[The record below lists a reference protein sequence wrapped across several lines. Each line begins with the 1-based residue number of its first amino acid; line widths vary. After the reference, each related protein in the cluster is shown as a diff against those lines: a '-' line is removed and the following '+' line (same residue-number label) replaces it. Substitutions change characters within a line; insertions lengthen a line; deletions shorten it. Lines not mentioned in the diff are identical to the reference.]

1 MPLLATDAIVLHSFD
16 YMETSRI
23 LRLVTREAGVQSAL
37 AKGARRA
44 QRKYGSALDL
54 FAEGAAQ
61 LYTKEGRDLHTM
73 SSFDVVRA
81 RPELAADL
89 GRFTGASAIAELT
102 LRFSPRDEAHP
113 SLYEAVVAVLDALG
127 RAEPGTTRQ
136 VGVAGTWRIIGE
148 LGFAPAL
155 DGCAVCHADV
165 PRDAAAMFS
174 HPAGGV
180 LCARCVRTV
189 PGSRV
194 VPADA
199 RDGIRAWLAGAPHPL
214 DGDAQARA
222 HQRLL
227 REFVAEH
234 LNDGRPLRAF
244 ELWETE
250 RWETAAPGVAA
261 P

>member
-1 MPLLATDAIVLHSFD
+1 MPLLATDAIVLHAFD

-61 LYTKEGRDLHTM
+61 LYTKEGRDLHTL
-73 SSFDVVRA
+73 SSFDVTRA
-81 RPELAADL
+81 RPELAEDL
-89 GRFTGASAIAELT
+89 GRFTGAAAIAELT
-102 LRFSPRDEAHP
+102 LRFSPRDESHP
-113 SLYEAVVAVLDALG
+113 SLYDAVVAVLDALG
-127 RAEPGTTRQ
+127 AAEPGRARE
-136 VGVAGTWRIIGE
+136 VGVAGTWRLIAE
-148 LGFAPAL
+148 LGFTPAL
-155 DGCAVCHADV
+155 DACSVCHADV
-165 PRDAAAMFS
+165 PRDEPAMFS

-180 LCARCVRTV
+180 LCARCARTV

-194 VPADA
+194 VPAAA
-199 RDGIRAWLAGAPHPL
+199 RDSLRAWLGALPHPL
-214 DGDAQARA
+214 GDDAQARA

-244 ELWETE
+244 ELWETD
-250 RWETAAPGVAA
+250 RWGTAPRLAAP
-261 P
+261 

>member
-1 MPLLATDAIVLHSFD
+1 MPLLATDAVVLHVFD

-54 FAEGAAQ
+54 FAEGTAQ
-61 LYTKEGRDLHTM
+61 LYTKEGRELHTM
-73 SSFDVVRA
+73 ASFDVVRA

-89 GRFTGASAIAELT
+89 GRFTAAAAIAELM

-113 SLYEAVVAVLDALG
+113 TLYDAVVVVLDSLG
-127 RAEPGTTRQ
+127 RAEPDRTRE
-136 VGVAGTWRIIGE
+136 VGLAGAWRIIGQ
-148 LGFAPAL
+148 LGFAPTL
-155 DGCAVCHADV
+155 DVCSVCHADV
-165 PRDAAAMFS
+165 ARDEPAMFS

-180 LCARCVRTV
+180 LCQRCARSV

-194 VPADA
+194 VPSAA
-199 RDGIRAWLAGAPHPL
+199 RDRLRAWLAGLAGSL
-214 DGDAQARA
+214 DDEAQGRA

-227 REFVAEH
+227 REFVSEH
-234 LNDGRPLRAF
+234 LTDGRPLRAF
-244 ELWETE
+244 EVWESD
-250 RWETAAPGVAA
+250 RWADVRSLALP
-261 P
+261 

>member
-1 MPLLATDAIVLHSFD
+1 MPLLATDAVVLHSFD

-23 LRLVTREAGVQSAL
+23 LRLLTREAGVQSAL

-73 SSFDVVRA
+73 SAFDVTRA

-89 GRFTGASAIAELT
+89 GRFTAAAAIAELT
-102 LRFSPRDEAHP
+102 LRFSPRDESHP
-113 SLYEAVVAVLDALG
+113 SLYDAVVGVLDALG
-127 RAEPGTTRQ
+127 RAEPGRARE
-136 VGVAGTWRIIGE
+136 VGVAGTWRLIGE
-148 LGFAPAL
+148 MGFAPAL
-155 DGCAVCHADV
+155 DSCSACHADV
-165 PRDAAAMFS
+165 PRDERAMFS

-180 LCARCVRTV
+180 LCARCARTV

-194 VPADA
+194 VPAEA
-199 RDGIRAWLAGAPHPL
+199 RDSLRAWLAGERRAL
-214 DGDAQARA
+214 GDDASARA

-250 RWETAAPGVAA
+250 RWEAMPARAAQ
-261 P
+261 

>member
-1 MPLLATDAIVLHSFD
+1 MPLLATDAVVLHAFD

-44 QRKYGSALDL
+44 QRRYGSALDL

-61 LYTKEGRDLHTM
+61 LYTKEGRELNTM
-73 SSFDVVRA
+73 SAFDVTRA
-81 RPELAADL
+81 RPELAEDM
-89 GRFTGASAIAELT
+89 GRFTGAAALAELT
-102 LRFSPRDEAHP
+102 LRFTQRDDPHP
-113 SLYEAVVAVLDALG
+113 ALYDAVVGALDALG
-127 RAEPGTTRQ
+127 RAEPGRTREAAL
-136 VGVAGTWRIIGE
+136 AGAWRLVGE
-148 LGFAPAL
+148 LGFAPAT
-155 DGCAVCHADV
+155 
-165 PRDAAAMFS
+165 DACSSCRAPIAPDAPAMFS

-180 LCARCVRTV
+180 LCARCARTV

-194 VPADA
+194 VPAAA
-199 RDGIRAWLAGAPHPL
+199 RDGLRAWIAGSPFALA
-214 DGDAQARA
+214 DEAQARA

-244 ELWETE
+244 ELWETD
-250 RWETAAPGVAA
+250 RWESTPGVAA
-261 P
+261 T

>member
-1 MPLLATDAIVLHSFD
+1 MPLLATDAIVLHAFD

-37 AKGARRA
+37 AKGARRS

-113 SLYEAVVAVLDALG
+113 SLYDAVSNAFDSLG
-127 RAEPGTTRQ
+127 RAEPGTTRE
-136 VGVAGTWRIIGE
+136 VGVAAAWRIIGE

-155 DGCAVCHADV
+155 DGCAVCHADI
-165 PRDAAAMFS
+165 PREAAAMFS
-174 HPAGGV
+174 HPAGGA
-180 LCARCVRTV
+180 LCARCARTV

-194 VPADA
+194 IPAVA
-199 RDGIRAWLAGAPHPL
+199 RDALRDWVGGAPHAL
-214 DGDAQARA
+214 ADDSQARA

-234 LNDGRPLRAF
+234 LDDGRPLRAF

-250 RWETAAPGVAA
+250 RWESVPGVAA

>member
-1 MPLLATDAIVLHSFD
+1 MPLLATDAVVLHAFD

-23 LRLVTREAGVQSAL
+23 LRLVTREAGVQSVL

-61 LYTKEGRDLHTM
+61 LYTKEGRDLHTL
-73 SSFDVVRA
+73 SSFDVTRA
-81 RPELAADL
+81 RPELAEDL
-89 GRFTGASAIAELT
+89 GRFTGAAAVAELT
-102 LRFSPRDEAHP
+102 LRFSPRDESHP
-113 SLYEAVVAVLDALG
+113 ALYDAVVAVFDALG
-127 RAEPGTTRQ
+127 RAEAGRTRE
-136 VGVAGTWRIIGE
+136 VGVAGTWRLIGE

-155 DGCAVCHADV
+155 DACSACHADV
-165 PRDAAAMFS
+165 PRDEPAMFS

-180 LCARCVRTV
+180 LCARCARTV

-194 VPADA
+194 VPAAA
-199 RDGIRAWLAGAPHPL
+199 RDSLRAWLGAETHAL
-214 DGDAQARA
+214 GDDAQARA

-250 RWETAAPGVAA
+250 RWESAPRLAV